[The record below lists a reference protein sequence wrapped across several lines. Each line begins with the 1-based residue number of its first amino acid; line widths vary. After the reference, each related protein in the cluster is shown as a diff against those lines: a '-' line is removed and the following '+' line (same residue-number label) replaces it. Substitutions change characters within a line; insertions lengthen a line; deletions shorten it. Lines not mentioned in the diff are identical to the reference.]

1 MIELQLSTH
10 AMSRPI
16 VIYDGHVI
24 EFFFDDL
31 TNGSRRVHVGHI
43 KSIEILPVGRGKEK
57 YQLQIKGE
65 YMLVAI
71 DVSEAVLPKAQ
82 EMVAAMAIRGRARPM
97 LGRVVIVAPAARL
110 GELRQRLFNML
121 KDISGEFEVEDRN
134 ASTAAEIDR
143 WALTLTF
150 APVRPSPRKQ

>member
-1 MIELQLSTH
+1 MIELQLSTRS
-10 AMSRPI
+10 MSRPI
-16 VIYDGHVI
+16 VIFDGHVI

-43 KSIEILPVGRGKEK
+43 KSIEIIPVGRGKEK

-82 EMVAAMAIRGRARPM
+82 EMVAAIQKAKA
-97 LGRVVIVAPAARL
+97 
-110 GELRQRLFNML
+110 ELNL
-121 KDISGEFEVEDRN
+121 
-134 ASTAAEIDR
+134 
-143 WALTLTF
+143 
-150 APVRPSPRKQ
+150 

>member
-1 MIELQLSTH
+1 MIELQLSTK

-16 VIYDGHVI
+16 VIFDGHVV

-43 KSIEILPVGRGKEK
+43 KSIEIIPVGRGKEK

-82 EMVAAMAIRGRARPM
+82 EMVAAIQKVKA
-97 LGRVVIVAPAARL
+97 
-110 GELRQRLFNML
+110 ELSL
-121 KDISGEFEVEDRN
+121 
-134 ASTAAEIDR
+134 
-143 WALTLTF
+143 
-150 APVRPSPRKQ
+150 

>member
-10 AMSRPI
+10 AMSKPI

-82 EMVAAMAIRGRARPM
+82 EMVAAIQKAKA
-97 LGRVVIVAPAARL
+97 
-110 GELRQRLFNML
+110 ELSL
-121 KDISGEFEVEDRN
+121 
-134 ASTAAEIDR
+134 
-143 WALTLTF
+143 
-150 APVRPSPRKQ
+150 

>member
-16 VIYDGHVI
+16 VIFDGHVI

-43 KSIEILPVGRGKEK
+43 KSIEIIPIGRGKEK

-82 EMVAAMAIRGRARPM
+82 EMVAAIQKAKA
-97 LGRVVIVAPAARL
+97 
-110 GELRQRLFNML
+110 ELNL
-121 KDISGEFEVEDRN
+121 
-134 ASTAAEIDR
+134 
-143 WALTLTF
+143 
-150 APVRPSPRKQ
+150 

>member
-16 VIYDGHVI
+16 VIFDGHVI

-43 KSIEILPVGRGKEK
+43 KSIEIIPVGRGKEK

-82 EMVAAMAIRGRARPM
+82 EMVAAIQKVKA
-97 LGRVVIVAPAARL
+97 
-110 GELRQRLFNML
+110 ELSL
-121 KDISGEFEVEDRN
+121 
-134 ASTAAEIDR
+134 
-143 WALTLTF
+143 
-150 APVRPSPRKQ
+150 

>member
-1 MIELQLSTH
+1 MIELQLSTRS
-10 AMSRPI
+10 MSRPI
-16 VIYDGHVI
+16 VIFDGHVI

-43 KSIEILPVGRGKEK
+43 KSIEIIPVGRGKEK

-82 EMVAAMAIRGRARPM
+82 EIVAAIQKAKA
-97 LGRVVIVAPAARL
+97 
-110 GELRQRLFNML
+110 ELNL
-121 KDISGEFEVEDRN
+121 
-134 ASTAAEIDR
+134 
-143 WALTLTF
+143 
-150 APVRPSPRKQ
+150 

>member
-10 AMSRPI
+10 AMSKPI
-16 VIYDGHVI
+16 VIFDGHVI

-43 KSIEILPVGRGKEK
+43 KSIEIIPVGRGKEK

-82 EMVAAMAIRGRARPM
+82 EMVAAIQKAKA
-97 LGRVVIVAPAARL
+97 
-110 GELRQRLFNML
+110 ELSL
-121 KDISGEFEVEDRN
+121 
-134 ASTAAEIDR
+134 
-143 WALTLTF
+143 
-150 APVRPSPRKQ
+150 

>member
-1 MIELQLSTH
+1 
-10 AMSRPI
+10 

-82 EMVAAMAIRGRARPM
+82 EMVAAIQKAKA
-97 LGRVVIVAPAARL
+97 
-110 GELRQRLFNML
+110 ELSL
-121 KDISGEFEVEDRN
+121 
-134 ASTAAEIDR
+134 
-143 WALTLTF
+143 
-150 APVRPSPRKQ
+150 